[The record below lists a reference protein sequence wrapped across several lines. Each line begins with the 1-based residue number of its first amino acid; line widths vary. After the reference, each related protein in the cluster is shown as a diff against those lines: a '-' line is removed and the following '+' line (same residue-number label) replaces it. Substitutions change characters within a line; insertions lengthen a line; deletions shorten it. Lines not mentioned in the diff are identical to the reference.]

1 MTSKKSR
8 KSTVLDALIA
18 TVVCIVVFSAT
29 AIVSNIDFS
38 NIFSNKD
45 FDTKSDFVRIIDVG
59 QGDSIL
65 IYSNG
70 YSALID
76 TGLSVSAAEICNAL
90 EACSIKELDVLFV
103 THTHSDHIG
112 SAIDIAEVYGVK
124 NLILPTLSN
133 KSDGKAEALVCK
145 SMVEEKGGKVFNA
158 VTGMNFK
165 IGEFEIT
172 VLAAD
177 RKFDSENDCSLVTA
191 AKILDFKFLFAGDI
205 EANGEKALLEDN
217 LNLKADVLKVA
228 HHGSSTSSKED
239 FIKAVRPRY
248 AAISVGKDNEYAHP
262 HNEVLSLLERVG
274 AGVYRT
280 DRNGDIT
287 FYIENGKI
295 KPETER

>member
-1 MTSKKSR
+1 MTDKKSR
-8 KSTVLDALIA
+8 KSTVIDALIA
-18 TVVCIVVFSAT
+18 TLVCIVVFSAI
-29 AIVSNIDFS
+29 AIVSNIDFDNTFGGNS
-38 NIFSNKD
+38 
-45 FDTKSDFVRIIDVG
+45 FDTESDFVRIIDVG

-76 TGLSVSAAEICNAL
+76 TGLSNSSAELCTAL
-90 EACSIKELDVLFV
+90 EACNIEKLDVLLL

-112 SAIDIAEVYGVK
+112 GAADVTDVYGVK
-124 NLILPTLSN
+124 NLILPQISD
-133 KSDGKAEALVCK
+133 KSEGKASALLC
-145 SMVEEKGGKVFNA
+145 EKNVLDNGGKVTTA
-158 VTGMNFK
+158 AQGMNFK

-177 RKFDSENDCSLVTA
+177 YSFDNENDCSVVTA
-191 AKILDFKFLFAGDI
+191 AEISDLKFLFTGDI
-205 EANGEKALLEDN
+205 EANGEKALIDEN

-262 HNEVLSLLERVG
+262 HNEVLSLLEQVG

-295 KPETER
+295 DPKTER